1 MKVIGNGFIPRPYQ
15 RDIMRNFFLEDK
27 KRLLIVAHRRAGK
40 DLLSFNILLIA
51 ALQRPGLYYHLL
63 PKIGQSA
70 NVIWRGRGKDGK
82 AFTDYIPKAL
92 IRSIN
97 NSTMSITLING
108 SIIRVTGAD
117 NFEALIGSNPLGIV
131 FSEIQSTD
139 PRAWDYLRPV
149 LTENGGWAIFI
160 GTPRGHNHLY
170 EMYEANKD
178 NDSWYVKLL
187 SASDTTYNDGTPVIT
202 QEVIEEELR
211 AGMPEDIVEQE
222 FYCSFQA
229 AIQGA
234 YFYKE
239 MAELKRS
246 GRLGEFDLNPDLLVF
261 TAWDLGVS
269 DSTAIGF
276 FQAYP
281 DGKIVCFEHIEE
293 SGHGLEYY
301 VQELVRVKKLYQFKK
316 YGTHYVPHDIR
327 VRELGTGRTR
337 FEMLQRAGMQ
347 LRIVPR
353 TSIQE
358 RIQCARSL
366 LPQTKIHTR
375 CKHLVR
381 CLDEFHAKRDEKR
394 GIDTGPEHNWA
405 SHSADMFS
413 YFAVGHLDE
422 FSPDRLAKQISYG
435 KLRPLG

>member
-15 RDIMRNFFLEDK
+15 RDIMRNFFLENK

-82 AFTDYIPKAL
+82 AFIDYIPKQF
-92 IRSIN
+92 IRSKN
-97 NSTMSITLING
+97 HSMMSVTLING
-108 SIIRVTGAD
+108 SIIRITGAD
-117 NFEALIGSNPLGIV
+117 NYEALIGSNPMGIV

-170 EMYEANKD
+170 EMYEENKD
-178 NDSWYVKLL
+178 NNRWYVKLL
-187 SASDTTYNDGTPVIT
+187 SAADTTLNDGQPVIT

-211 AGMPEDIVEQE
+211 AGMPEDIIEQE

-234 YFYKE
+234 YFSKE
-239 MAELKRS
+239 MTALKS
-246 GRLGEFDLNPDLLVF
+246 KGRLGDFDCEPGLLVF

-269 DSTAIGF
+269 DSTVIGF
-276 FQAYP
+276 FQAHP

-293 SGHGLEYY
+293 SGHGLDYY
-301 VQELVRVKKLYQFKK
+301 VQRLHEIRQKYGFKK

-337 FEMLQRAGMQ
+337 FEILQRANLK
-347 LRIVPR
+347 LRVVPR

-366 LPQTKIHTR
+366 LPKVSIHSR
-375 CKHLVR
+375 CKRLIR

-405 SHSADMFS
+405 SHSADMFT

-422 FSPDRLAKQISYG
+422 FDPNRLQKQISYG
-435 KLRPLG
+435 KLRPLA